1 MRTEKVE
8 IDMKKDKRLPFA
20 KYNDI
25 DENLWDKM
33 VKFTEGFGYMILYIA
48 VICIVL
54 LMIKDITI

>member
-8 IDMKKDKRLPFA
+8 IDMKKDKRLPFT

-54 LMIKDITI
+54 LMIKDIMI

>member
-8 IDMKKDKRLPFA
+8 IDMKKDKRLPFT